1 MTRDEEALNP
11 HSMFAL
17 YRRFLQAGTS
27 AVAASPISNGFPL
40 SKRTLSH
47 STTGLRLCDE
57 HRATAIPFGRIGG
70 LGAVIAR
77 SDHSERDLIEG
88 DSTVWFER
96 LPTEGMISLHYR

>member
-17 YRRFLQAGTS
+17 YRRFLQARNERRRSITHLEWLPLEQTD
-27 AVAASPISNGFPL
+27 ALAFDNGAFVCV
-40 SKRTLSH
+40 TN
-47 STTGLRLCDE
+47 TG
-57 HRATAIPFGRIGG
+57 ATAIPFGRIGG

-96 LPTEGMISLHYR
+96 LPTEG